1 MTSAYVRW
9 PLYDERCVY
18 SYRKFNPMGVEV
30 EGWVEISKL
39 GNLVELREEKN
50 RDILECSLSGFVS
63 DEG

>member
-1 MTSAYVRW
+1 
-9 PLYDERCVY
+9 
-18 SYRKFNPMGVEV
+18 MGVEV